1 MCFSKIFDL
10 SDFPKCVLKSDRSLR
25 CDDDDDENDDFQ
37 WFLNLNR
44 SLKTRLGGVRFV
56 VSHF

>member
-10 SDFPKCVLKSDRSLR
+10 SDSPKRVLESDRSVHR
-25 CDDDDDENDDFQ
+25 DNDDDENGDFQ

-44 SLKTRLGGVRFV
+44 FSKTRLEGVKSVINNF
-56 VSHF
+56 